1 MDYYHCYYL
10 QAEKGQVELTEALES
25 TKKALELRIDELLSE
40 KEGAITAVRAE
51 LVESSK
57 HTAVEKVTTSIIN
70 PILHSERPK
79 LHTIL
84 AFLSAIGLNADNLKF
99 EALLVMSTQYIPF
112 SI

>member
-1 MDYYHCYYL
+1 MIMVLLNISPFDKKVDYYHCYYS

-57 HTAVEKVTTSIIN
+57 HTAIEKVTTSIIN
-70 PILHSERPK
+70 AVAFRKTKIAYNFGLSECNRVK
-79 LHTIL
+79 
-84 AFLSAIGLNADNLKF
+84 SG
-99 EALLVMSTQYIPF
+99 
-112 SI
+112 